1 MGGELVL
8 VRKEQ
13 AVAAA
18 VEDPIVV
25 MLDISLELV
34 NDFTDAAAGRR
45 LLSPNVG
52 PAGEAILLLAHD
64 SDAQVLQGHD
74 VQSGWASFPHS
85 RAKLP
90 VTTEILIDTPSQPV
104 RSIRLNQLTL
114 AHPLLQPLPDGEILL
129 VGARCRRLPDGTS
142 ERNAQV
148 YSAAGE
154 LRRQFVLGDG
164 IKHVQTTA
172 AGDIWV
178 GYFDEGVYG
187 NYGWGN
193 DPDSEPIG
201 ATGLVRFDRWGAR
214 LWEYTPPAEL
224 GLIDDCYALN
234 VTDAATWAYYYSDFP
249 LVCMGDGDT
258 RVWRTE
264 VSGAHAVAVDG
275 TQVLFAG
282 GYGADADRVVLASLG
297 AGRLEDTASCR
308 LLLPSGE
315 LVPSGAAKVGR
326 GPVMHVFVGKVW
338 YQANLGALQRPH

>member
-74 VQSGWASFPHS
+74 VQPGWASFPHS

-129 VGARCRRLPDGTS
+129 VGAALP
-142 ERNAQV
+142 
-148 YSAAGE
+148 
-154 LRRQFVLGDG
+154 
-164 IKHVQTTA
+164 
-172 AGDIWV
+172 
-178 GYFDEGVYG
+178 
-187 NYGWGN
+187 
-193 DPDSEPIG
+193 
-201 ATGLVRFDRWGAR
+201 
-214 LWEYTPPAEL
+214 TPPGWHL
-224 GLIDDCYALN
+224 
-234 VTDAATWAYYYSDFP
+234 
-249 LVCMGDGDT
+249 
-258 RVWRTE
+258 
-264 VSGAHAVAVDG
+264 
-275 TQVLFAG
+275 
-282 GYGADADRVVLASLG
+282 
-297 AGRLEDTASCR
+297 
-308 LLLPSGE
+308 
-315 LVPSGAAKVGR
+315 
-326 GPVMHVFVGKVW
+326 
-338 YQANLGALQRPH
+338 